1 MPQVVDGPDAL
12 SKEAQRNATLL
23 FFSHLRATFASKR
36 VLKEYKLTAE
46 AFDWILGEVET
57 RFNMV
62 CDPPASVRQ
71 YQLLAARQGHSLMP
85 KCLQSVLATDRKIP
99 GQCDAWFGSPT
110 LSPAAC
116 HRDTSPCSLAILQLL
131 VA

>member
-62 CDPPASVRQ
+62 GDAAIPVRPHT
-71 YQLLAARQGHSLMP
+71 LLAARQGQCLLPEHLHS
-85 KCLQSVLATDRKIP
+85 I
-99 GQCDAWFGSPT
+99 G
-110 LSPAAC
+110 
-116 HRDTSPCSLAILQLL
+116 
-131 VA
+131 

>member
-1 MPQVVDGPDAL
+1 MRSHWTVHDFTARALPQDVSYDVEGMPSLGVPQVVDGPDAL

-36 VLKEYKLTAE
+36 VLREYKLTAE

-62 CDPPASVRQ
+62 RIA
-71 YQLLAARQGHSLMP
+71 L
-85 KCLQSVLATDRKIP
+85 
-99 GQCDAWFGSPT
+99 
-110 LSPAAC
+110 
-116 HRDTSPCSLAILQLL
+116 
-131 VA
+131 

>member
-62 CDPPASVRQ
+62 CDASAPVRQ
-71 YQLLAARQGHSLMP
+71 YKLLAARQGQCLMP
-85 KCLQSVLATDRKIP
+85 KCLQSVPATDRETP
-99 GQCDAWFGSPT
+99 GQGDAWCGCPS

-116 HRDTSPCSLAILQLL
+116 HRDTSTCSLAMLL
-131 VA
+131 LSIA